1 MLSHMH
7 VVFISPLQSVVQVW
21 RASGTAW
28 DAGSHSLWVAAGS
41 WDPAARFCLSIR
53 CCLWCGV
60 FLSGPQSSREQ
71 WFPPH
76 ATAATVQFASLHHTL
91 FYSFPKWLQTG
102 SSYLGIP
109 VSRIISDLLPVL
121 GDLSSLLHCPA
132 KHTIH
137 LCETS
142 ALSAQPAMLSAIIAS
157 LHSRSTCPHVP
168 LHSPEVPWYPCC
180 PWSHSLPARLG
191 SARGSLTSAAVCAVC
206 AAGTC
211 SPPRASTHCLDK
223 LLTLAESS
231 GIPGRTKG
239 RVIRLGLVTSVWRSP
254 QNTVLQLWLHLHGRK
269 ILWRQQLLFSFM
281 A

>member
-53 CCLWCGV
+53 CSLWCGV

-76 ATAATVQFASLHHTL
+76 GTAATVQFASLHHTL
-91 FYSFPKWLQTG
+91 FYSFPQWLQTG

-121 GDLSSLLHCPA
+121 GDLSSLLLCPA

-168 LHSPEVPWYPCC
+168 LHSPEVPWCPCC
-180 PWSHSLPARLG
+180 PWVTLSLPGWAQPVAPWPLQPCVLCVLQG
-191 SARGSLTSAAVCAVC
+191 HAPLHVPAHTASINFWPLLSPLASLAE
-206 AAGTC
+206 
-211 SPPRASTHCLDK
+211 PRA
-223 LLTLAESS
+223 
-231 GIPGRTKG
+231 
-239 RVIRLGLVTSVWRSP
+239 GLYAWV
-254 QNTVLQLWLHLHGRK
+254 
-269 ILWRQQLLFSFM
+269 
-281 A
+281 